1 MRKRSHWAW
10 GYEDRFPSDDA
21 RRDLA
26 TRIAMLLQV
35 DEPKLQALPS
45 LDDARVG
52 ESRFTG
58 KNVKFLD
65 VDRETRIRHTYGRG
79 YPDVLRGYH
88 GDFLASP
95 DAVAF
100 PSNDHDVLELLR
112 WAGSEGVKVVPYG
125 GGTSVVGGV
134 ERDSKST
141 PVVSLSLRK
150 MNRMLELDPISRSAL
165 IEGGALGP
173 EIEQS
178 LSKSHHTLRHFPQSF
193 EFSTLG
199 GWIATRAGGHFAT
212 VYTHVEDLVQ
222 SLCMVTPSGIFE
234 TKRLPASGAGPSP
247 ERFVAGSEGTLGV
260 ITRAWMRV
268 FDRPSWRGS
277 VSVYFAT
284 FREGA
289 EAVRAIAQSQL
300 HPHNCRL
307 LDPYE
312 ALINNVPSEGGAVLL
327 LGFESNGA
335 SRRAALEEALSL
347 ALANGGRA
355 PRGIQ
360 EKVGDARGGDASAET
375 WRQAFLDGPYL
386 QSALVSLG
394 VIADTFETAC
404 TWSELDALLTTV
416 RERVEGAIREV
427 AGNGVLTCRFTHV
440 YPDGPAPYFTF
451 IMPARAGHELE
462 QWIAVKRAAC
472 EALVTVGATIT
483 HHHAVGR
490 VHLPWFER
498 EASPLFL
505 RALQA
510 AKDELDPHAV
520 LNPGVLLPRR

>member
-10 GYEDRFPSDDA
+10 GYEDRFPNDDA
-21 RRDLA
+21 RRELA
-26 TRIAMLLQV
+26 TRVAMLLQI
-35 DEPKLQALPS
+35 EAPQLKALPS
-45 LDDARVG
+45 LDNARVS
-52 ESRFTG
+52 ESRFDG
-58 KNVKFLD
+58 RNVNFLD
-65 VDRETRIRHTYGRG
+65 CERETRIRHAYGRG
-79 YPDVLRGYH
+79 YPDVLRGYQ
-88 GDFLASP
+88 GDFLAAP

-100 PSNDHDVLELLR
+100 PGNDDEVLEVLR
-112 WAGSEGVKVVPYG
+112 WAGSEGVKIVPYG

-134 ERDSKST
+134 ERDSNRA
-141 PVVSLSLRK
+141 PFVSLSLRK
-150 MNRMLELDPISRSAL
+150 MNRLLDVDVLSRSAL
-165 IEGGALGP
+165 FEGGALGP
-173 EIEQS
+173 EIEQA
-178 LSKSHHTLRHFPQSF
+178 LSPRNLTLRHFPQSF

-212 VYTHVEDLVQ
+212 VYTHIEDLVQ
-222 SLCMVTPSGIFE
+222 SLRMVTPSGIFE
-234 TKRLPASGAGPSP
+234 TKRLPASGAGPSAD
-247 ERFVAGSEGTLGV
+247 RFVAGSEGTLGV

-268 FDRPSWRGS
+268 FERPSWRGS
-277 VSVYFAT
+277 TSVHFAT
-284 FREGA
+284 LREGA

-327 LGFESNGA
+327 LGFESSGA
-335 SRRAALEEALSL
+335 SRRAALEEALAL
-347 ALANGGRA
+347 ALAKGGRS
-355 PRGIQ
+355 PRGIK
-360 EKVGDARGGDASAET
+360 EKASGERGGDASTET

-386 QSALVSLG
+386 QSALVTLG

-404 TWSELDALLTTV
+404 TWSELDELLTTV
-416 RERVEGAIREV
+416 RARVESAMKDV
-427 AGNGVLTCRFTHV
+427 AGKGILTCRFTHV

-451 IMPARAGHELE
+451 IMQARPGHELE
-462 QWIAVKRAAC
+462 QWLTVKQAAS
-472 EALVTVGATIT
+472 EALVACGATIT

-520 LNPGVLLPRR
+520 LNPGVLLPKR